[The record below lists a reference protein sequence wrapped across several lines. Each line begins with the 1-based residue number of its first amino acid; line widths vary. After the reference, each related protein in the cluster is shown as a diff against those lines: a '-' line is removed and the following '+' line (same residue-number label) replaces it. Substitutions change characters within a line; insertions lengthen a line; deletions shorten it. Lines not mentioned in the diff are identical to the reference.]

1 MLQTLDLFFLLQ
13 IRVWK
18 NSVYRYIFRFCV
30 IYLDP
35 EARSLFLDPTLS
47 LCIYHPVLKLHIEV
61 CLPWAWAMSVKDIMT
76 HPVGFDKNKSENS
89 DPAPARHLSSTCIA
103 IHHTLLCP

>member
-18 NSVYRYIFRFCV
+18 NSVYRYIFCFCV

-35 EARSLFLDPTLS
+35 EARSLFLDPILS

-61 CLPWAWAMSVKDIMT
+61 CLPWAWEGWDKDLTCMLL
-76 HPVGFDKNKSENS
+76 
-89 DPAPARHLSSTCIA
+89 APMLVTLGIHRTCG
-103 IHHTLLCP
+103 LE